1 MYNFFICFIAAALI
15 GLLILQTAENI
26 LLCFD
31 EDEDDEQE

>member
-1 MYNFFICFIAAALI
+1 MYKFCICFIAVVLV

-26 LLCFD
+26 LLCFE

>member
-1 MYNFFICFIAAALI
+1 MYKFCICFIAAVLV

-26 LLCFD
+26 LLCF

>member
-1 MYNFFICFIAAALI
+1 MYKFCICFIAAALI

-26 LLCFD
+26 LLCF